1 MKDFLK
7 ALSTRV
13 GVTFFAILVVAAFS
27 ATASADPL
35 LPGTGT
41 GMQPGPSNIVYVAAG
56 NTVLG
61 VANTAVVASNI
72 NGVTFTGVARTVV
85 VRNAAGFLDFY
96 YQFSNDATSLT
107 SISRLTMGDFDA
119 FTTNV
124 FNITNGSA
132 INGTAGCAGCSFI
145 DGTGDSSFVTRSAD
159 GNVVGF
165 DYGPPIFSYGPG
177 TTNLVVVVQTN
188 ATAFKPGD
196 FNQID
201 GAVGNAP
208 AFAPTVVNIPE
219 PSSMLLLGTGL
230 LGVAGAFRR
239 RLRIRKSL

>member
-1 MKDFLK
+1 MKDVLK
-7 ALSTRV
+7 ALSIRV
-13 GVTFFAILVVAAFS
+13 GATLVAVLVVAAFS

-72 NGVTFTGVARTVV
+72 NGVTFTGIARAIV

-96 YQFSNDATSLT
+96 YQFSNDATSLS
-107 SISRLTMGDFDA
+107 SISRVTMGDFDA

-124 FNITNGSA
+124 FNILNGSA
-132 INGTAGCAGCSFI
+132 INATPGCAGCSFI

-177 TTNLVVVVQTN
+177 TTNLVVVIQTN
-188 ATAFKPGD
+188 ATTFRPGD

-208 AFAPTVVNIPE
+208 AFAPSTAQIPE
-219 PSSMLLLGTGL
+219 PSSMLLLGTALVGL
-230 LGVAGAFRR
+230 AGA
-239 RLRIRKSL
+239 LRKRP